1 MPSIEGS
8 QVRKLVIACDAGM
21 GSSVLMAN
29 QLKKRLKDNGVTIE
43 HSPIDAIPAD
53 ADLVLTH
60 TKLADRTRAHAG
72 DRPVVAFSAFIGDP
86 AVDGVVAAIHCGTTI
101 DG

>member
-29 QLKKRLKDNGVTIE
+29 QLKKRLKGNGV
-43 HSPIDAIPAD
+43 D
-53 ADLVLTH
+53 
-60 TKLADRTRAHAG
+60 DRAQP
-72 DRPVVAFSAFIGDP
+72 DRRDP
-86 AVDGVVAAIHCGTTI
+86 GRRRPGPHPHQARRPHPGARR
-101 DG
+101 